1 MAGPYVSKYQVQ
13 AFTDSQLATLVK
25 SDSTVTG
32 TVFLLR
38 SLSNNTM
45 YWWRVR
51 ACNGAGW
58 GPYSTVSQIAVRIP
72 TTAASVSRVMGAAY
86 DAYVK
91 NGYLHYSLPRECLVS
106 LIAYDAQGRTIWNYV
121 SLQQHQGS
129 YHVNLD
135 RTPLATGPYFLR
147 FAAGSYKRVFLF
159 TSY

>member
-1 MAGPYVSKYQVQ
+1 
-13 AFTDSQLATLVK
+13 VK

-32 TVFLLR
+32 TVFMLR
-38 SLSNNTM
+38 SLSNNQH
-45 YWWRVR
+45 VLV
-51 ACNGAGW
+51 ACARLQRRRM
-58 GPYSTVSQIAVRIP
+58 GPLFNRFADNRPYCNDRFFRFTGHKRGMTHLIN
-72 TTAASVSRVMGAAY
+72 
-86 DAYVK
+86 
-91 NGYLHYSLPRECLVS
+91 NGYIHYSLPRQCLVS
-106 LIAYDAQGRTIWNYV
+106 LIAYDARGRSIWNYV